1 MSTVSRTTQRPI
13 TRSNNRTLLT
23 DALFAILLLLLLSGS
38 TANLK
43 DGALIP
49 LQQNLTLMWTVLLIA
64 PVVIRRRFPDL
75 AAWLFVAVA
84 LAQLFLGPAI
94 MPADAVCLVMV
105 YSCLLYGRP
114 SLRRLYLTL
123 AWVMTPLSCLI
134 FTLVDLGFL
143 PPGRAQPDRT
153 SIWPISFRELATTFL
168 SNFLIEGLLLLV
180 AIVAAYW
187 TRTRRDAL
195 DEARR
200 RNHALALQ
208 AEQSAALS
216 ASAERARIARDMHD
230 VVAHTLSIVIV
241 QADAGRYAATT
252 DASLALKTM
261 RTIDQESRRAL
272 RELSSLFGKL
282 KSPTNPAAATSQK
295 TSDSP
300 PGQHPSSPPPTDP
313 ADIHIL
319 DQSQATAQTNSPRQ
333 SANAHDPDPAGT
345 DCTQPSQAS
354 DYLHTSKETPAANTA
369 KANVD
374 TADNACIWPSGAT
387 SSSNPPTSYGSW
399 TNLIDAAR
407 RAQPESQFN
416 RHLEGRPHPEKLD
429 RSRTITAY
437 RILQEALTNVR
448 KHAAPASDVLIEEQ
462 WLTDGL
468 CLSIDDQPLDHA
480 TTNSDSPPQMDR
492 PEHSGFGLLGM
503 RERLTSLGG
512 SLQAD
517 PKPEGGYHLQACIPF
532 AAPPKSD
539 PEAGIH
545 ANRQTQWSLRS
556 IVSTLFVWFQRHP
569 LTADLGLVI
578 GVILVENPGQA
589 LAIAPV
595 TPQYD
600 PGRPA
605 RIIATL
611 AITLPLIV
619 RRVRPGICAAIVA
632 AVAALLLLFSPWLP
646 EAAVLSPIAVYS
658 AMVYG
663 KSTTRRWVPFA
674 VITDMVLWAVRC
686 AVNNQ
691 GCPTILSYVTE
702 GPAEASFSASHLAL
716 FIVMAAPALICLL
729 TILIASRRRTRGS
742 VLLLQQERERAL
754 NQTLQESQALAANQ
768 ERELIGAT
776 MQVEVAATLN
786 TVIASTSKAIAQ
798 LNDYQVK
805 EVDPPPEQVAQAFG
819 DIATQGRQAL
829 ARMRQLLTVLRHS
842 SSTDSHSN
850 TDTANSSDESPNSD
864 RNHMVD
870 PTHKTAPLP
879 ALHPAK
885 PLPVDLDDQP
895 DNPPQQ
901 SQQDKES
908 KRVQSDQPDSR
919 HERS

>member
-1 MSTVSRTTQRPI
+1 MSTVSQTAQRPI
-13 TRSNNRTLLT
+13 TRSNNRMLLT

-38 TANLK
+38 TADLK

-49 LQQNLTLMWTVLLIA
+49 LQENLILMWTVLLIA

-84 LAQLFLGPAI
+84 LAQLLLGPAI

-153 SIWPISFRELATTFL
+153 SMWPISFRELATTFL

-180 AIVAAYW
+180 AIVTAYW

-241 QADAGRYAATT
+241 QADAGRYAATANT
-252 DASLALKTM
+252 SLALKTM

-345 DCTQPSQAS
+345 DRTQPSQAS

-399 TNLIDAAR
+399 SDLIDAAR
-407 RAQPESQFN
+407 RARPESQFS
-416 RHLEGRPHPEKLD
+416 RRLEGRPHPEKLD
-429 RSRTITAY
+429 RSRAITAY
-437 RILQEALTNVR
+437 RVLQEALTNVR
-448 KHAAPASDVLIEEQ
+448 KHAAPASNVLIEEQ

-468 CLSIDDQPLDHA
+468 CLTIDDHPLDHA

-532 AAPPKSD
+532 AAQPKSD

-545 ANRQTQWSLRS
+545 ANRQPQWSLRS

-578 GVILVENPGQA
+578 GVVLVENPGPA

-611 AITLPLIV
+611 AIALPLIV

-663 KSTTRRWVPFA
+663 KNSTRRWVPFA

-686 AVNNQ
+686 AANNQ
-691 GCPTILSYVTE
+691 GRPAILSYMTE

-716 FIVMAAPALICLL
+716 FIVMATPALICLL

-786 TVIASTSKAIAQ
+786 TVIASTGKAIAE

-842 SSTDSHSN
+842 SSTDSRSDN
-850 TDTANSSDESPNSD
+850 DTTDVSDESPNSD

-870 PTHKTAPLP
+870 PTHKTTPSP

-908 KRVQSDQPDSR
+908 KHV
-919 HERS
+919 

>member
-1 MSTVSRTTQRPI
+1 
-13 TRSNNRTLLT
+13 
-23 DALFAILLLLLLSGS
+23 
-38 TANLK
+38 
-43 DGALIP
+43 
-49 LQQNLTLMWTVLLIA
+49 
-64 PVVIRRRFPDL
+64 
-75 AAWLFVAVA
+75 
-84 LAQLFLGPAI
+84 
-94 MPADAVCLVMV
+94 
-105 YSCLLYGRP
+105 
-114 SLRRLYLTL
+114 
-123 AWVMTPLSCLI
+123 
-134 FTLVDLGFL
+134 
-143 PPGRAQPDRT
+143 
-153 SIWPISFRELATTFL
+153 
-168 SNFLIEGLLLLV
+168 
-180 AIVAAYW
+180 
-187 TRTRRDAL
+187 
-195 DEARR
+195 
-200 RNHALALQ
+200 
-208 AEQSAALS
+208 
-216 ASAERARIARDMHD
+216 MHD

-252 DASLALKTM
+252 DASLAFKTM

-282 KSPTNPAAATSQK
+282 KSPTNPAAETSQK
-295 TSDSP
+295 TVDSP
-300 PGQHPSSPPPTDP
+300 PNQHPSSPPPMDP
-313 ADIHIL
+313 ADIHPL
-319 DQSQATAQTNSPRQ
+319 DQSQATTQTNSARQ
-333 SANAHDPDPAGT
+333 SANADDPDPAGT
-345 DCTQPSQAS
+345 DRTQPSQAS

-369 KANVD
+369 KANID
-374 TADNACIWPSGAT
+374 TADNACIWPSVAT

-399 TNLIDAAR
+399 SDLIDAAQR
-407 RAQPESQFN
+407 TQPESQFN
-416 RHLEGRPHPEKLD
+416 RRVKGRPHPEKLD
-429 RSRTITAY
+429 RSRAMTAY
-437 RILQEALTNVR
+437 RVLQEALTNVR

-468 CLSIDDQPLDHA
+468 CLTIDDQPLDHA

-512 SLQAD
+512 SLQAG
-517 PKPEGGYHLQACIPF
+517 PKSKGGYHLQARIPF
-532 AAPPKSD
+532 ATPPKSD
-539 PEAGIH
+539 PEGVIH

-578 GVILVENPGQA
+578 GVVLVENPGQA

-600 PGRPA
+600 PGRPV

-619 RRVRPGICAAIVA
+619 RRVRPDICAAIVA

-663 KSTTRRWVPFA
+663 KNSTRRWVPFA

-691 GCPTILSYVTE
+691 GCPTILSYMTK
-702 GPAEASFSASHLAL
+702 GPAGSPFSASHLTL
-716 FIVMAAPALICLL
+716 FIVMATPALICLL

-786 TVIASTSKAIAQ
+786 TVITSTGKAIAE

-805 EVDPPPEQVAQAFG
+805 EVDPPQEQVAQAFG
-819 DIATQGRQAL
+819 DIATHGRQAL

-850 TDTANSSDESPNSD
+850 TDTANSSDTSLDSD

-879 ALHPAK
+879 PLHPAK
-885 PLPVDLDDQP
+885 PLPVDIDDQP
-895 DNPPQQ
+895 DNPQQQ
-901 SQQDKES
+901 SQQDKEP
-908 KRVQSDQPDSR
+908 KHV
-919 HERS
+919 

>member
-1 MSTVSRTTQRPI
+1 M
-13 TRSNNRTLLT
+13 LLT
-23 DALFAILLLLLLSGS
+23 DALFAILLFLLVSGS
-38 TANLK
+38 SANLR

-49 LQQNLTLMWTVLLIA
+49 LQENLILMWTVLLIA
-64 PVVIRRRFPDL
+64 PVVIRRRFPNV
-75 AAWLFVAVA
+75 AAGLFVAVA
-84 LAQLFLGPAI
+84 LAQLLLGPAI
-94 MPADAVCLVMV
+94 MLSDAVCLVMV

-114 SLRRLYLTL
+114 SWRRLYLTV

-143 PPGRAQPDRT
+143 PPGKTWPDHISMLPT
-153 SIWPISFRELATTFL
+153 SFKDLAVTFL
-168 SNFLIEGLLLLV
+168 SNLLIEGLLLLI

-252 DASLALKTM
+252 DANLALKTM

-282 KSPTNPAAATSQK
+282 KAPTNSATETSPK
-295 TSDSP
+295 TTDSLP
-300 PGQHPSSPPPTDP
+300 SQHPSSPQPMDP
-313 ADIHIL
+313 ANIQIL
-319 DQSQATAQTNSPRQ
+319 DQSQVNTQTGFTRQ
-333 SANAHDPDPAGT
+333 FTNAHDCNSVDAERA
-345 DCTQPSQAS
+345 QPSQAS
-354 DYLHTSKETPAANTA
+354 GYLPTIKETPTVNTA
-369 KANVD
+369 EANVD
-374 TADNACIWPSGAT
+374 TTDNGHTWSSATT

-399 TNLIDAAR
+399 TDLIAAAR
-407 RAQPESQFN
+407 LAQPESRFS
-416 RHLEGRPHPEKLD
+416 RRIEGRPHPEKLD
-429 RSRTITAY
+429 HSRALTAY
-437 RILQEALTNVR
+437 RVLQEALTNVR
-448 KHAAPASDVLIEEQ
+448 KHAALDSAVLVEEQ

-468 CLSIDDQPLDHA
+468 SLTIDDRPLDHA
-480 TTNSDSPPQMDR
+480 TTTENSPSQIER

-503 RERLTSLGG
+503 RERLTFLGG
-512 SLQAD
+512 NLQAG
-517 PKPEGGYHLQACIPF
+517 PKPEGGYHLKAWIPF
-532 AAPPKSD
+532 VGPPKS
-539 PEAGIH
+539 ETEVGIH
-545 ANRQTQWSLRS
+545 AKRQAQWSLRS

-578 GVILVENPGQA
+578 GLVLIENPGQA

-595 TPQYD
+595 TRQYD
-600 PGRPA
+600 PGRPV

-611 AITLPLIV
+611 GIALPLIV
-619 RRVRPGICAAIVA
+619 RRVRPGICAAIVS

-646 EAAVLSPIAVYS
+646 EAAVLSPVAVYS

-663 KSTTRRWVPFA
+663 KYTTRRWVPLA
-674 VITDMVLWAVRC
+674 VIADTVLWAVRC
-686 AVNNQ
+686 VANNQ
-691 GCPTILSYVTE
+691 ECPTILAYMIE
-702 GPAEASFSASHLAL
+702 GPAESSFSESHLIL

-768 ERELIGAT
+768 ERELIGST

-786 TVIASTSKAIAQ
+786 TVIASTTKAISE
-798 LNDYQVK
+798 LNHYQVK
-805 EVDPPPEQVAQAFG
+805 GVNPPPEQVAQAFG
-819 DIATQGRQAL
+819 DIASQGRQAL

-842 SSTDSHSN
+842 SSTGLRSN
-850 TDTANSSDESPNSD
+850 TDTADSPNKSLDSD
-864 RNHMVD
+864 RNHIGE
-870 PTHKTAPLP
+870 PTRKNPHIP

-885 PLPVDLDDQP
+885 PLPVDLDDQL
-895 DNPPQQ
+895 DNYSQQ
-901 SQQDKES
+901 SQQDKEPEHAP
-908 KRVQSDQPDSR
+908 SDQQDHPISR
-919 HERS
+919 RERSS

>member
-1 MSTVSRTTQRPI
+1 MSTVSRTAQRPI

-49 LQQNLTLMWTVLLIA
+49 LQENLTLMWTVLLIT

-84 LAQLFLGPAI
+84 LAQLLLGPAI

-187 TRTRRDAL
+187 TRTRREAL

-241 QADAGRYAATT
+241 QADAGRYAATA

-295 TSDSP
+295 AADP
-300 PGQHPSSPPPTDP
+300 PPSQHPSSPSPTDP

-333 SANAHDPDPAGT
+333 SANAHDPDPAET
-345 DCTQPSQAS
+345 NRTQPSQAS

-369 KANVD
+369 KANIA
-374 TADNACIWPSGAT
+374 TADNACIWPSTTT
-387 SSSNPPTSYGSW
+387 SSSNLPTSYESW
-399 TNLIDAAR
+399 TDLIDAAQL
-407 RAQPESQFN
+407 AQPESQFN
-416 RHLEGRPHPEKLD
+416 RRLEGRPHPEKLD
-429 RSRTITAY
+429 RSRAMTAY
-437 RILQEALTNVR
+437 RVLQEALTNVR

-468 CLSIDDQPLDHA
+468 CLTIDDHPLDHA

-539 PEAGIH
+539 PEGVIH

-578 GVILVENPGQA
+578 GVVLVENPGPA

-611 AITLPLIV
+611 AFALPLIV

-658 AMVYG
+658 AMIYG
-663 KSTTRRWVPFA
+663 KNSTRRWVPFA

-686 AVNNQ
+686 PVNNQ
-691 GCPTILSYVTE
+691 GCPTILSYMTE
-702 GPAEASFSASHLAL
+702 RPARSPFSASHYLTL

-729 TILIASRRRTRGS
+729 TMLIASRRRTRGS

-786 TVIASTSKAIAQ
+786 TVIASTSKAIAE
-798 LNDYQVK
+798 LNDYRVK
-805 EVDPPPEQVAQAFG
+805 GVDPPPEQVAQAFG

-850 TDTANSSDESPNSD
+850 TDTANSSDTSLDSD
-864 RNHMVD
+864 MNHMVD

-908 KRVQSDQPDSR
+908 KHV
-919 HERS
+919 